1 MVENYHFESKKWFR
15 TLHNHDCFS
24 YFHLELT
31 DSKGKSSIES
41 EAHDLKYNNDEF
53 DHATDGE
60 NREKEEPMDDND
72 SETETETKDDDHF
85 EDESEDE
92 DVPLVDNH
100 LIPTPFQNVDS
111 IVLLGTEPDRA
122 MVN

>member
-1 MVENYHFESKKWFR
+1 MISNRKIRITLEHF
-15 TLHNHDCFS
+15 TVMTNFS
-24 YFHLELT
+24 YLHLALT
-31 DSKGKSSIES
+31 DLKGKAKISIES
-41 EAHDLKYNNDEF
+41 EVQDSKYNNDEF

-85 EDESEDE
+85 EEDSEDE
-92 DVPLVDNH
+92 DVPLADNH
-100 LIPTPFQNVDS
+100 LTPAPFQNVDS
-111 IVLLGTEPDRA
+111 IVLLGTEPDKA